1 MKSWLPGGR
10 HRGRGSWSISV
21 EAGADSEELYG
32 GDFGYRVFL
41 KQTRFRG
48 RMLQLGVMASV
59 KFDGVKHP
67 V

>member
-1 MKSWLPGGR
+1 M
-10 HRGRGSWSISV
+10 
-21 EAGADSEELYG
+21 EAGADSEELCV

-41 KQTRFRG
+41 KQTGFRG